1 MTVFVNVFAVIWL
14 ETQTNMWLK
23 NILHTATPSPNNH
36 RNMQQRIYTSKE
48 LQAHFFFFFSPF
60 LTISLAAEQ
69 SWGGLA
75 PSGWLMSCR
84 KQRTLVNFKK
94 KKKKTES
101 FRVQTWQWDDDKT
114 ADMLHNCSLKHW
126 APAYRFRLDVGGC
139 RLCSQPLTST
149 ACCPDVI
156 TSTQHLGNNICL
168 LCVLHSILWFQV

>member
-23 NILHTATPSPNNH
+23 NILHTATPSPNNR

-94 KKKKTES
+94 KKNQNPSGCKRDSGMMTKQQTCYITVLWSTERLLTG
-101 FRVQTWQWDDDKT
+101 FGWMWEGAGCV
-114 ADMLHNCSLKHW
+114 HNPSHPQPAALMSSL
-126 APAYRFRLDVGGC
+126 AL
-139 RLCSQPLTST
+139 
-149 ACCPDVI
+149 
-156 TSTQHLGNNICL
+156 
-168 LCVLHSILWFQV
+168 SI